1 MKRILLLD
9 LDMTLL
15 NTSALQAM
23 RDARAW
29 SKISSSLHLVAAF
42 EEEPHLVVARL
53 RSSDVRIGVVTSSPS
68 SYARGVLAHFGVTVD
83 TLVGY
88 HDTSRRKPHPD
99 PIERALKNLEA
110 SETEAVY
117 VGDEAKDVEAS
128 HAAGVVAV
136 AALWGAANPTALLEA
151 KPDVI
156 LENAG
161 ALVGFSSFTKAMDVI
176 ARAR

>member
-1 MKRILLLD
+1 MNRILLLD

-15 NTSALQAM
+15 NTSALQAL

-29 SKISSSLHLVAAF
+29 AKINTSLHLVEAF
-42 EEEPHLVVARL
+42 EEEPHRVVTRL
-53 RSSDVRIGVVTSSPS
+53 RSPEVRIGVVTSSPA
-68 SYARGVLAHFGVTVD
+68 SYAKGLLAHFGVTVD

-99 PIERALKNLEA
+99 PIELALKNLKGSA
-110 SETEAVY
+110 SDAVY
-117 VGDEAKDVEAS
+117 VGDEAKDIEAS

-136 AALWGAANPTALLEA
+136 AALWGAANPEAVLEA

-156 LENAG
+156 LRKGGE
-161 ALVGFSSFTKAMDVI
+161 LVGFSSFKKAQ
-176 ARAR
+176 R

>member
-9 LDMTLL
+9 LDMTLF

-29 SKISSSLHLVAAF
+29 SKISSNLHLVTAF
-42 EEEPHLVVARL
+42 EEEPHHLVGRL
-53 RSSDVRIGVVTSSPS
+53 RSAEVRIGIVTSSPS
-68 SYARGVLAHFGVTVD
+68 SYAKGVLSHFGITVD

-88 HDTSRRKPHPD
+88 HDTARRKPHAD
-99 PIERALKNLEA
+99 PIERALQNLGA
-110 SETEAVY
+110 SASEAVY
-117 VGDEAKDVEAS
+117 VGDEAKDIEAS

-136 AALWGAANPTALLEA
+136 AALWGAANPTALLGA

-156 LENAG
+156 LQKAG
-161 ALVGFSSFTKAMDVI
+161 GLASFSSFTKMMEG
-176 ARAR
+176 RAGGR